1 MKKNPINYEP
11 GMKNG
16 YIQPPYV
23 LEEGDKIN
31 DMYLEP
37 VLFHNENGIF
47 KHDF

>member
-23 LEEGDKIN
+23 LEEGDKIARIAPVVK
-31 DMYLEP
+31 DDEEP
-37 VLFHNENGIF
+37 EED
-47 KHDF
+47 K